1 MEKIGVFIDQ
11 QQQQKDKLLAMLN
24 NRKNTYI
31 LKNTDLS
38 CNISLSH
45 ISFRALTMLVNFP

>member
-38 CNISLSH
+38 
-45 ISFRALTMLVNFP
+45 